1 MKTTT
6 ITNSKLFQSII
17 TICIFSAFGIAQNT
31 LSIEVGDGT
40 IDVLYNSDADI
51 GGFQF
56 TVEGATVTGGSGGDS
71 AANGFM
77 ISCSSSMCLGF
88 SMTGGVIPAGS
99 GTLMV
104 GMKKLPFQKEL
115 HVYVIV
121 CNIV

>member
-31 LSIEVGDGT
+31 FSIEVGDGT

-56 TVEGATVTGGSGGDS
+56 TVDGATVTGASGGDS

-77 ISCSSSMCLGF
+77 ISAAEWYLN
-88 SMTGGVIPAGS
+88 
-99 GTLMV
+99 L
-104 GMKKLPFQKEL
+104 
-115 HVYVIV
+115 
-121 CNIV
+121 